1 VFDFR
6 YHVASLA
13 AVFFALIIGILVGV
27 ALASHGLGNSER
39 DRLQEDLRRAEARSD
54 GLQSQVD
61 ALEVNGAANAAFVER
76 SYKLV
81 MADRLKGARVAVL
94 FIGSVD
100 RDTQSAI
107 TTALG
112 DAGAEELRLRVL
124 KVPINERALAQR
136 LQDGRPFL
144 QAYAGPTRLDDLGQA
159 LGQEF
164 VAGTETPLWNA
175 LETLI
180 VERRTGPLQPRADG
194 VVVVREVV
202 AQTGA
207 TARFLKGIYR
217 GLQELGAPVVG
228 VELTSGDGTAI
239 TAFKKAGLST
249 VDDLD
254 LTTGKLAL
262 VVLLG
267 DPALSGNF
275 GTKNPPSDDGRLPNV
290 LPLPVTTTGG

>member
-27 ALASHGLGNSER
+27 ALASHGLGDSER

-61 ALEVNGAANAAFVER
+61 ALETNGEANAAFVEK
-76 SYKLV
+76 SYKVV
-81 MADRLKGARVAVL
+81 MEDRLKGARIAVL

-100 RDTQSAI
+100 RDAQAAI
-107 TTALG
+107 TTALT
-112 DAGAEELRLRVL
+112 DAGADELRLRVL

-136 LQDGRPFL
+136 LRDGRPFL

-164 VAGTETPLWNA
+164 VAGTDTPLWNA

-180 VERRTGPLQPRADG
+180 VERRAGPLKPPADG
-194 VVVVREVV
+194 VVVVRNVA

-207 TARFLKGIYR
+207 TARFLQGIYR
-217 GLQELGAPVVG
+217 GLEELGVAVVG
-228 VELTSGDGTAI
+228 VELTSGDATSI
-239 TAFKKAGLST
+239 VAFKKAGLST
-249 VDDLD
+249 VDDID
-254 LTTGKLAL
+254 LPTGKLAL
-262 VVLLG
+262 SVLLD
-267 DPALSGNF
+267 DPTVSGNF

-290 LPLPVTTTGG
+290 LPVPATTTGG